1 MNTLVVVVCSLVLK
15 FPCDRKKGVQY
26 ELLLLQPKEFD
37 SLAMTQ
43 KPKGEKNERILNYLI
58 PLQGRPCALE
68 LLGNFNGKNLLF
80 YGKSMIII
88 MAWR

>member
-43 KPKGEKNERILNYLI
+43 KPKREKKTKE
-58 PLQGRPCALE
+58 
-68 LLGNFNGKNLLF
+68 F
-80 YGKSMIII
+80 
-88 MAWR
+88 

>member
-43 KPKGEKNERILNYLI
+43 KPKGEKKRKNFKLSHSAA
-58 PLQGRPCALE
+58 RPALCIGIVGE
-68 LLGNFNGKNLLF
+68 L
-80 YGKSMIII
+80 
-88 MAWR
+88 